1 MLTIAMSGIDETN
14 APRAADD
21 LPRGPG
27 AGAAT
32 RGHGPFAELS

>member
-14 APRAADD
+14 ARRAAED
-21 LPRGPG
+21 PPG
-27 AGAAT
+27 AGVAT